1 MNMVS
6 LSKNQTVSLS
16 KQSSAIS
23 QLQFG
28 LGWDPV
34 KKKGYLAT
42 FLAAMILS
50 IWTRVAFC
58 WTVPVI
64 KLTRSGFVN

>member
-1 MNMVS
+1 MVS

-16 KQSSAIS
+16 KHSTALRS

-28 LGWDPV
+28 LGWDPL
-34 KKKGYLAT
+34 KKERDFRGY
-42 FLAAMILS
+42 LAAMILS
-50 IWTRVAFC
+50 IWTLVAFC

-64 KLTRSGFVN
+64 KLTQSGFVN